1 MEAISCAR
9 IRLLVERGGDH
20 AGADVLASR
29 LCSTASER
37 GLTRTLLRGLALSM
51 VVAHRAGRMDKALA
65 RLVEFVRLTCEADYL
80 RALVRNRDISRT
92 VLASLLDTNLDVRIR
107 GIAESVLAHLGAGP
121 GTPMAFSSR
130 ELDVLAQIRQGRA
143 NREIAD
149 ALGIS
154 DAGVRYHLRNIYRK
168 TGATRREDIAR
179 KARLRDDLT

>member
-1 MEAISCAR
+1 M
-9 IRLLVERGGDH
+9 RGGLPQG
-20 AGADVLASR
+20 AGAQSR
-29 LCSTASER
+29 L
-37 GLTRTLLRGLALSM
+37 
-51 VVAHRAGRMDKALA
+51 
-65 RLVEFVRLTCEADYL
+65 
-80 RALVRNRDISRT
+80 SRT
-92 VLASLLDTNLDVRIR
+92 VLASLFDTNLDVRIR

>member
-1 MEAISCAR
+1 
-9 IRLLVERGGDH
+9 
-20 AGADVLASR
+20 
-29 LCSTASER
+29 
-37 GLTRTLLRGLALSM
+37 
-51 VVAHRAGRMDKALA
+51 MDKALA